1 MSLIT
6 IILPYFKKKEYI
18 NKTVHSLIN
27 QTYQNFEIIIV
38 DDELSPESHKILETT
53 KNLDKRIRL
62 IKNLQHQG
70 VGFSR
75 NNAIKI
81 SQGEYLAFCD
91 CDDLWKKNKLERQL
105 KFMQERE
112 IDFSFTS
119 YELINEQEKRV
130 GFIKAKS
137 QLDFRKLVFSCDI
150 GLSTVM
156 VKKIILEKH
165 NTYFPNLKTK
175 EDYVLWLSLANKG
188 VQLFGLDE
196 TLTSWRKLKNSVSSN
211 TLQKIFDGYRVYR
224 VYLKYNMIK
233 SFIYLFIL
241 SLNSLFNK

>member
-1 MSLIT
+1 M
-6 IILPYFKKKEYI
+6 
-18 NKTVHSLIN
+18 
-27 QTYQNFEIIIV
+27 
-38 DDELSPESHKILETT
+38 SPESHKILETT
-53 KNLDKRIRL
+53 KNLDTRIRL

-70 VGFSR
+70 VGYSR
-75 NNAIKI
+75 NNAIKT

-105 KFMQERE
+105 KFMKDKG

-119 YELINEQEKRV
+119 YELINEYEKRI

-137 QLDFRKLVFSCDI
+137 QLDFEKLVFSCDI

-156 VKKIILEKH
+156 VKKIILKKH

-175 EDYVLWLSLANKG
+175 EDYVLWLSLANKN

-196 TLTSWRKLKNSVSSN
+196 TLTSWRKLNNSLSSN
-211 TLQKIFDGYRVYR
+211 ILQKIFDGYRVYR
-224 VYLKYNMIK
+224 VHLRYNTIK
-233 SFIYLFIL
+233 SILYLIIL
-241 SLNSLFNK
+241 SINSFFKK

>member
-18 NKTVHSLIN
+18 DKTVHSLIN

-53 KNLDKRIRL
+53 KNLDKRIIL

-70 VGFSR
+70 AGFSR

-119 YELINEQEKRV
+119 YELINEQEKSV

-156 VKKIILEKH
+156 VKKKTLEKY

-196 TLTSWRKLKNSVSSN
+196 TLTSWRKLKNSLSSN
-211 TLQKIFDGYRVYR
+211 ILQKIFDGYRVYR
-224 VYLKYNMIK
+224 VYLRYNIVK
-233 SFIYLFIL
+233 SILYLIIL
-241 SLNSLFNK
+241 SINSFFKK